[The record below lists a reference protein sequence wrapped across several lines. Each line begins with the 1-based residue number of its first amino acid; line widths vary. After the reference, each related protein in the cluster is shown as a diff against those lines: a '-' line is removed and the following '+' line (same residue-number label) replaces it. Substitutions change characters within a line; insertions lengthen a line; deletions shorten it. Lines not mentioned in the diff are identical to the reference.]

1 MATQATETITSTL
14 PLTTPATK
22 RRSKARFVF
31 LGLVATAAIGGTLF
45 YLAGLGKEKTDDA
58 FVEGRVVA
66 VAARVQG
73 QVTAVKVADNQ
84 EVNEGDVLVQL
95 DPADLEARRD
105 AAAADLL
112 STQAQLASAQAQ
124 LAFTEKNAEASLTQ
138 AQGGLGQA
146 TSGVEASR
154 ALLEQARADLQAA
167 EARLTLAKTELE
179 RSKSL
184 FSTGS
189 ISKAEVDSRTSTYD
203 QASASRAQAQSRL
216 ISTQASIDG
225 SVGGVTLAKGRFLAA
240 QTGPQQ
246 VETAKA
252 ALGLAQA
259 RVKQSEAAMRTA
271 ELNLSYTTIRAPAK
285 GVVSRRNVEAGQLV
299 DPSRPLMAL
308 VPLHDVWVVANF
320 KEDQLAEIK
329 PGAPATITIDA
340 FPGSKLQAKVDSIA
354 GGTGSRFA
362 LLPPDN
368 ASGNF
373 TKVVQRVPVLL
384 RFDAQPLVIL
394 RPGMSANVIVR
405 TKE

>member
-1 MATQATETITSTL
+1 MATQVAEL
-14 PLTTPATK
+14 VQTPAVPVVAK
-22 RRSKARFVF
+22 PASKARFVF
-31 LGLVATAAIGGTLF
+31 IGLIVAVVTAGAIFYVLGM
-45 YLAGLGKEKTDDA
+45 GKEKTDDA
-58 FVEGRVVA
+58 FIEGRVIAIASRVA
-66 VAARVQG
+66 G
-73 QVTAVKVADNQ
+73 QVTAVKVIDNQ
-84 EVNEGDVLVQL
+84 EVNEGDVLVEL

-124 LAFTEKNAEASLTQ
+124 LGFTEKNAEASLTQ

-146 TSGVEASR
+146 TSSVEASR
-154 ALLEQARADLQAA
+154 AQLEQAKADLQAA

-189 ISKAEVDSRTSTYD
+189 ISKAEVDSRTSTFD
-203 QASASRAQAQSRL
+203 QAQAARAQAQSRL
-216 ISTQASIDG
+216 ISTQAVIDG

-259 RVKQSEAAMRTA
+259 RVKQSEAALRTA
-271 ELNLSYTTIRAPAK
+271 TLNLSYTTLRAPSK

-299 DPSRPLMAL
+299 DPSRALMAI

-320 KEDQLAEIK
+320 KEDQLEEMK
-329 PGAPATITIDA
+329 PGAKATISIDA
-340 FPGSKLQAKVDSIA
+340 FPAAKLGAHVESIA

-384 RFDAQPLVIL
+384 RFDAAPSVVL
-394 RPGMSANVIVR
+394 RPGMSANVVVR

>member
-1 MATQATETITSTL
+1 MAPQVPETIPSSVAAAAPTK
-14 PLTTPATK
+14 PAGRAK
-22 RRSKARFVF
+22 FVF
-31 LGLVATAAIGGTLF
+31 VGLVAAVLIGGGLF
-45 YLAGLGKEKTDDA
+45 YVTGLGHQKTDDA
-58 FVEGRVVA
+58 FVEGRVIA
-66 VAARVQG
+66 IAARVAG
-73 QVTAVKVADNQ
+73 QVSAVKVVDNQ
-84 EVNEGDVLVQL
+84 EVNEGDVLVEL

-105 AAAADLL
+105 AAQADLL

-124 LAFTEKNAEASLTQ
+124 LGFTEKNAEASLTQ

-146 TSGVEASR
+146 NSSVEASR
-154 ALLEQARADLQAA
+154 AQLEQAKADLTAA

-189 ISKAEVDSRTSTYD
+189 ISKAEVDSRTSTFD
-203 QASASRAQAQSRL
+203 QAQAARAQAQSRL
-216 ISTQASIDG
+216 ISTQAAIDG

-240 QTGPQQ
+240 QTAPQQ
-246 VETAKA
+246 IETAKA

-259 RVKQSEAAMRTA
+259 RVKQSEAAVRTA
-271 ELNLSYTTIRAPAK
+271 QLNLSYTTIRAPSK
-285 GVVSRRNVEAGQLV
+285 GVVSRRNVEVGQLV
-299 DPSRPLMAL
+299 DPSRAL
-308 VPLHDVWVVANF
+308 LAIVPLHDVWVVANF
-320 KEDQLAEIK
+320 KEDQLQDMK
-329 PGAPATITIDA
+329 PGAKAVIEVDA
-340 FPGSKLQAKVDSIA
+340 FSSKKLNARVDSIA

-384 RFDAQPLVIL
+384 RFDSKPDVVL
-394 RPGMSANVIVR
+394 RPGMSVTVVVN